1 MLHRPPR
8 DPKKVGSFAE
18 LRQHYETLWSELDEC
33 KRQKS
38 AAYSTL
44 KSRTQE
50 VRGAQTDLKRAK
62 SEVALISKRAAA
74 AKSFK
79 ETSGWSAGAIG
90 SVTLMWAAFG
100 EYGYPGPRWLF
111 EHEIFYGA
119 VCWMATTIFAW
130 AAKGFYGAD

>member
-1 MLHRPPR
+1 M
-8 DPKKVGSFAE
+8 GSFAE
-18 LRQHYETLWSELDEC
+18 LRQYYTELWNELDEC

-38 AAYSTL
+38 AYGSTL
-44 KSRTQE
+44 KARTKE
-50 VRGAQTDLKRAK
+50 VRGTRKDLAKAQG
-62 SEVALISKRAAA
+62 EVALISKKAAA

-119 VCWMATTIFAW
+119 VCWVATTICAW

>member
-1 MLHRPPR
+1 MLRKPPR
-8 DPKKVGSFAE
+8 DPKTVGSFAE
-18 LRQHYETLWSELDEC
+18 LRQYYTELWNELDEC

-38 AAYSTL
+38 AYGSTL
-44 KSRTQE
+44 KARTKE
-50 VRGAQTDLKRAK
+50 VRGTRKDLAKAQG
-62 SEVALISKRAAA
+62 EVALISKKAAA

-100 EYGYPGPRWLF
+100 EYGYPGQRWLF

-119 VCWMATTIFAW
+119 VCWLATTIFAW